1 MLEFGLDLM
10 RSRKGENHFGT
21 MHNGF
26 SSQTDFSQLF
36 STLYYLL
43 LKKRCIVVMCCLLF
57 TFSGFETRSGF
68 KRELEINEGHEL
80 VFIIRFTQNQIFS
93 YTTYTSLA
101 NRRPTRQPAAA

>member
-1 MLEFGLDLM
+1 MLHFGLDLM

-43 LKKRCIVVMCCLLF
+43 LKKRCIVVMCCLVF

-68 KRELEINEGHEL
+68 KKALEINEAHEL
-80 VFIIRFTQNQIFS
+80 FFIIFGNHGVV
-93 YTTYTSLA
+93 
-101 NRRPTRQPAAA
+101 